1 MMWLGNF
8 LIEAISI
15 WPNPDHDFL
24 NVKFNEVSKEKIE
37 YRITSLVGQL
47 VQSGN
52 IDLGMTEYFIP
63 FENLST
69 GHFVVHFVGEK
80 GDYLYS
86 TPLIIE

>member
-1 MMWLGNF
+1 MGLDNF
-8 LIEAISI
+8 ISDAISI
-15 WPNPDHDFL
+15 WPNPAHNFM
-24 NVKFNEVSKEKIE
+24 NVKFSEVSKEKIE

-47 VQSGN
+47 VQSGT
-52 IDLGMTEYFIP
+52 IEFGMTEYFIP

-69 GHFVVHFVGEK
+69 GHFMVHFIGEK